1 MNITAKHTGGL
12 ALVMILG
19 AFAAGPAQS
28 ATPSD
33 VFQVVDQVKNEL
45 SLMHEANG
53 STAGTD
59 KNAPALQPRRPRHV
73 LQKAREIL
81 LQVQQLRKLN
91 GLAEKPV
98 PSFPVTEITP
108 ADVENMVKQVL
119 LDVKDLRGKFSV
131 KKTAAAAPKPSGKT
145 PTDVYGH
152 LALVGLQVQGLGIPK
167 TVPNSVYRVG
177 MTINSDL
184 QLIRKALGHADAVPM
199 QTGAKRKKPKAVF
212 QRGMEVMAALKE
224 LSAKNAKLAVPGGIV
239 IPNARSGRIKPGHV
253 LDLFNNILADVS
265 AMKVML
271 GVKTPTQLAPPA
283 SGKTPSDVFDTMSTA
298 LALIGELKA
307 KQS

>member
-1 MNITAKHTGGL
+1 MLLKVNRLSGFSLIMT
-12 ALVMILG
+12 LG
-19 AFAAGPAQS
+19 AFLASPVQS

-53 STAGTD
+53 SAARTD

-73 LQKAREIL
+73 LQKAREVL

-108 ADVENMVKQVL
+108 GDVKNMVDRVL
-119 LDVKDLRGKFSV
+119 VDVKGLRGKFSV
-131 KKTAAAAPKPSGKT
+131 KKAAAAAPKPSGKT
-145 PTDVYGH
+145 PTNVYAH
-152 LALVGLQVQGLGIPK
+152 LTLVGLQVQGLGIPK
-167 TVPNSVYRVG
+167 TVPNSVYRMG
-177 MTINSDL
+177 ITIISDL
-184 QLIRKALGHADAVPM
+184 QLIRKALGHTDTVPM

-212 QRGMEVMAALKE
+212 KRGMEVMAALKE
-224 LSAKNAKLAVPGGIV
+224 LSGKNAKLAVPGGV
-239 IPNARSGRIKPGHV
+239 VMPNVRSGRIKPAHV
-253 LDLFNNILADVS
+253 LDQFNNILAEVG
-265 AMKVML
+265 AMKVKL

-298 LALIGELKA
+298 LALIGGLKA